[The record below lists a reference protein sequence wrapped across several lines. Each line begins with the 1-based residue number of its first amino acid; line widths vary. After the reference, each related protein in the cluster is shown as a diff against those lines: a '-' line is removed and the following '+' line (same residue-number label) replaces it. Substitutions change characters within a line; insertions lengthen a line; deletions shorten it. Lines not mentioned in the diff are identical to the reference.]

1 MKLPSRVGR
10 TSRHRGQNGYVL
22 LGLLLLMALIGIAAA
37 VILPSIKFNIERDRE
52 EEMIHRGV
60 QYSRAI
66 RTFYRKFG
74 RYPVKIEDLEST
86 NNIRFL
92 RKRYKDPLSCSKG
105 KCDDFKL
112 LHFGEVQMAMSGFG
126 GSSIPG
132 ATPVSAMGSSNSSS
146 LSGQGSTL
154 GQSGFSLG
162 GTSGLGSNSTS
173 SLSGSTPGQSPT
185 GSPGA
190 DTSQTGSQSPDSSGA
205 NSSGGNSSSSNQLG
219 SGQIIG
225 GPIVGVASTSKART
239 IREFN
244 HKKQYKDWL
253 FVYDPSQDVGFLITT
268 PYQPQMAGFGMNGTP
283 NLNGQ
288 NGSSGSSSFGSGNGF
303 GSSSGFGNSFGSFG
317 NSSGSQN
324 NQNSGFGNSN
334 QQNSSS
340 QQQQ

>member
-1 MKLPSRVGR
+1 MKLPSQVRR
-10 TSRHRGQNGYVL
+10 TSRHRGEKGYVL
-22 LGLLLLMALIGIAAA
+22 LALLLLMALMGIAAA

-74 RYPVKIEDLEST
+74 RYPVKIEDLENT

-132 ATPVSAMGSSNSSS
+132 ATLVSAMGGSGAPSALGQSLAFGQGGASGFGGTSSFGSSSSSSNS
-146 LSGQGSTL
+146 GSTF
-154 GQSGFSLG
+154 GQSQT
-162 GTSGLGSNSTS
+162 GTQGTDS
-173 SLSGSTPGQSPT
+173 SQS
-185 GSPGA
+185 
-190 DTSQTGSQSPDSSGA
+190 GSQSPDSGGA

-268 PYQPQMAGFGMNGTP
+268 PYQPQMPGIGMAGTP
-283 NLNGQ
+283 NLSGQ
-288 NGSSGSSSFGSGNGF
+288 SGTNSNSGF
-303 GSSSGFGNSFGSFG
+303 GSSSGFGNSFGSLG

>member
-1 MKLPSRVGR
+1 MLENSRIRRQCGE
-10 TSRHRGQNGYVL
+10 HGYVL
-22 LGLLLLMALIGIAAA
+22 LTLLLIMALGA
-37 VILPSIKFNIERDRE
+37 ILAGVVASSMKFTMERDRE

-66 RTFYRKFG
+66 RTYYRKFG

-126 GSSIPG
+126 NSSIPG
-132 ATPVSAMGSSNSSS
+132 ATPVSAMGGSNNPAALGQSLAFGQSGASAFGGTSSFGSSSTSSFSNSSF
-146 LSGQGSTL
+146 GQNQPGQNST
-154 GQSGFSLG
+154 
-162 GTSGLGSNSTS
+162 GTSGTDS
-173 SLSGSTPGQSPT
+173 SQ
-185 GSPGA
+185 A
-190 DTSQTGSQSPDSSGA
+190 GSQSPDSSA
-205 NSSGGNSSSSNQLG
+205 ASSSGTGNSGSNQP
-219 SGQIIG
+219 QIIG
-225 GPIVGVASTSKART
+225 GPIVGVASTSKAKT

-253 FVYDPSQDVGFLITT
+253 FIYDPSQDMGFLITT
-268 PYQPQMAGFGMNGTP
+268 PYQPQMFGMNGTP

-288 NGSSGSSSFGSGNGF
+288 SGTSGNNGFGSGNSF

-317 NSSGSQN
+317 SSSGSQN
-324 NQNSGFGNSN
+324 NQNSGSGNSN
-334 QQNSSS
+334 QQQNNSS

>member
-1 MKLPSRVGR
+1 MKLPSQAGR
-10 TSRHRGQNGYVL
+10 TSRQHGENGYVL
-22 LGLLLLMALIGIAAA
+22 LALLLLMALIGIAAA
-37 VILPSIKFNIERDRE
+37 VILPSIKFNLERDRE

-74 RYPVKIEDLEST
+74 RYPVKIEDLENT

-105 KCDDFKL
+105 KCEDFKL

-126 GSSIPG
+126 SSSIPG
-132 ATPVSAMGSSNSSS
+132 ATPVSAMGGSGGSAALGQSLAFGQSGASAFGGTSSFGSSSGSFNSSS
-146 LSGQGSTL
+146 SF
-154 GQSGFSLG
+154 GQSQAGSQ
-162 GTSGLGSNSTS
+162 GTDS
-173 SLSGSTPGQSPT
+173 SQV
-185 GSPGA
+185 
-190 DTSQTGSQSPDSSGA
+190 GSQSPDSSGA
-205 NSSGGNSSSSNQLG
+205 NSPGGNSSSSNQLG

-225 GPIVGVASTSKART
+225 GPIVGVASTSKAKT

-268 PYQPQMAGFGMNGTP
+268 PYQPQMPGIGMAGTP

-288 NGSSGSSSFGSGNGF
+288 SGTNSNSGF

-340 QQQQ
+340 PQQQ